1 MGLSGA
7 GKSTVVSL
15 LMQLRVINAGR
26 IIVHDVIQTSLR
38 EQIGVVTQDVGLLD
52 RSISDNIRYGC
63 PNATCAEATTQG
75 TGFIHDLRDDKGAW
89 ISTHSSE
96 TGA

>member
-7 GKSTVVSL
+7 GKSTFVSL

-63 PNATCAEATTQG
+63 PNATCAEATTKARASFTTCAMTRVPG
-75 TGFIHDLRDDKGAW
+75 T
-89 ISTHSSE
+89 
-96 TGA
+96 